1 MLNTFILTLYP
12 LHRHVQNTKN
22 LESRVKWTK
31 LQETLAEE
39 FNLIKSIHGELGLCR
54 DHAKQ
59 AKRNRSSS
67 SSPVASETPNNTGKR
82 PISKTKP
89 GVAPVSAAKPPVE
102 SAATNGRRRMQGG
115 SITSSST
122 ANTSSGS
129 SLQPST
135 SANSLNTQSKRTTA
149 AKPSGRT
156 STTATAASNVQATS
170 NLAAA
175 SRTRRATSVSSL
187 ASNNS
192 NAEPTGRS
200 VGAFGST
207 VSSRANATVNRAGV
221 TAAAPKKVGAKR
233 VGTNISTNSAPKLQP
248 TTSGRRLV
256 KPSSSENNAH
266 AGEDDYLG
274 PLDDAMAKHAARNG
288 SSSHDPEAS
297 SYDNDGGNGDYDG
310 EDDGEGAME
319 EPPRRFVP
327 ANDADRELAEMIERD
342 ILDKNPNVHWSDIAG
357 LTEAKRLLEE
367 AVVLPR
373 LMPEYFRGIRR
384 PWKGVLMF
392 GPPGTGKTLLAK
404 AVATECG
411 TTFFNVTATTL
422 GSKWR
427 GESEKLVKVLFE
439 MARFYA
445 PSTIFIDE
453 IDSMASKRASEG
465 EHEASRRVKSEML
478 IQMDG
483 VGVTAANAEAE
494 EDVPKQVMVLG
505 ATNFPWHLD
514 DAIIRRLEK
523 RVYIPLPDQH
533 ACREILRINL
543 KEVHVDPSVDMEI
556 LAAKFEGYSGADIT
570 NVCRDASLMG
580 MRRRIGGLTTEQ
592 IRSLTK
598 EEMDIPVSQT
608 DFDQALSKINSS
620 GNKDEIVKYD
630 KWMAE
635 FGAN

>member
-1 MLNTFILTLYP
+1 M
-12 LHRHVQNTKN
+12 
-22 LESRVKWTK
+22 
-31 LQETLAEE
+31 
-39 FNLIKSIHGELGLCR
+39 IKAIHGELSLCR
-54 DHAKQ
+54 DHIKQ
-59 AKRNRSSS
+59 SRRGRSSS
-67 SSPVASETPNNTGKR
+67 SSPVPSETPTNTAKR
-82 PISKTKP
+82 PISKTKKP
-89 GVAPVSAAKPPVE
+89 NELVSTSKAPVEPSA
-102 SAATNGRRRMQGG
+102 TTGRRRIQVGSG
-115 SITSSST
+115 SISST
-122 ANTSSGS
+122 NNSSTTA

-135 SANSLNTQSKRTTA
+135 SSSSLNDKSKRVTATKPTARTASSTSGGTSSQASTTA
-149 AKPSGRT
+149 A
-156 STTATAASNVQATS
+156 TT
-170 NLAAA
+170 

-187 ASNNS
+187 TANIPNN
-192 NAEPTGRS
+192 EPTGRS

-207 VSSRANATVNRAGV
+207 VSSRANAAANRGVAPNAG
-221 TAAAPKKVGAKR
+221 PKKVGAKR
-233 VGTNISTNSAPKLQP
+233 VGLNQSAVAATKSQP
-248 TTSGRRLV
+248 TTGARRFA
-256 KPSSSENNAH
+256 KTTGTENAANN
-266 AGEDDYLG
+266 GDDDYLG
-274 PLDDAMAKHAARNG
+274 PLDDAMAKHAQRTGGNG
-288 SSSHDPEAS
+288 NHHDGNAE
-297 SYDNDGGNGDYDG
+297 DNNDDNGDYDG
-310 EDDGEGAME
+310 EEDE
-319 EPPRRFVP
+319 EVDEEQPPRRFVP

-342 ILDKNPNVHWSDIAG
+342 ILDKNPSVHWSDIAG
-357 LTEAKRLLEE
+357 LAEAKRLLEE

-483 VGVTAANAEAE
+483 VGATAANAADE
-494 EDVPKQVMVLG
+494 ESDGPKQVMVLG

-543 KEVHVDPSVDMEI
+543 KEVRVDPTVDMEA

-592 IRSLTK
+592 IRSLNK
-598 EEMDIPVSQT
+598 DEMDIPVSQT
-608 DFDQALSKINSS
+608 DFDQALLKINSS

>member
-1 MLNTFILTLYP
+1 MIKAIHSEL
-12 LHRHVQNTKN
+12 
-22 LESRVKWTK
+22 
-31 LQETLAEE
+31 LQ
-39 FNLIKSIHGELGLCR
+39 CR
-54 DHAKQ
+54 DHVKQ
-59 AKRNRSSS
+59 ARRGRSSS
-67 SSPVASETPNNTGKR
+67 SSPNATETPNNAAKR
-82 PISKTKP
+82 PISKTRKGP
-89 GVAPVSAAKPPVE
+89 EPISVAKTPVDPNALAS
-102 SAATNGRRRMQGG
+102 RRRVQPG
-115 SITSSST
+115 STTTSTTNNAS
-122 ANTSSGS
+122 NGS
-129 SLQPST
+129 SMQPST
-135 SANSLNTQSKRTTA
+135 SSSSINDKSKRVA
-149 AKPSGRT
+149 ATKPTGRT
-156 STTATAASNVQATS
+156 STASTATQPTS
-170 NLAAA
+170 NTAATA
-175 SRTRRATSVSSL
+175 RTRRATSVSSL
-187 ASNNS
+187 TANVSNV
-192 NAEPTGRS
+192 EPTGRS

-207 VSSRANATVNRAGV
+207 VSSRASAAASR
-221 TAAAPKKVGAKR
+221 TAAPAPKKVGAKR
-233 VGTNISTNSAPKLQP
+233 VGATTNSRVPA
-248 TTSGRRLV
+248 TTSTRRV
-256 KPSSSENNAH
+256 AKTSGAENSANN
-266 AGEDDYLG
+266 GDDDYLG
-274 PLDDAMAKHAARNG
+274 PLDDAMAKHAQRTGGNG
-288 SSSHDPEAS
+288 SHDS
-297 SYDNDGGNGDYDG
+297 NDNGDDNGDYDG
-310 EDDGEGAME
+310 EDDDGDQEE
-319 EPPRRFVP
+319 EPQRRFVP

-342 ILDKNPNVHWSDIAG
+342 ILDKNPSVHWSDIAG

-483 VGVTAANAEAE
+483 VGATAANASS
-494 EDVPKQVMVLG
+494 EDGDEGPKQVMVLG

-543 KEVHVDPSVDMEI
+543 KEVHVDASVDMEV

-592 IRSLTK
+592 IRSLSK
-598 EEMDIPVSQT
+598 DEMDIPVSQT

>member
-1 MLNTFILTLYP
+1 M
-12 LHRHVQNTKN
+12 
-22 LESRVKWTK
+22 
-31 LQETLAEE
+31 
-39 FNLIKSIHGELGLCR
+39 IKAIHGELLQCR
-54 DHAKQ
+54 DHVKQ
-59 AKRNRSSS
+59 ARRGRSSS
-67 SSPVASETPNNTGKR
+67 SSPNAVETPSNAAKR
-82 PISKTKP
+82 PVSKLRKGP
-89 GVAPVSAAKPPVE
+89 EPVSVAKTPVDS
-102 SAATNGRRRMQGG
+102 SAATGRRRVQPG
-115 SITSSST
+115 STSTTYTTNSST
-122 ANTSSGS
+122 GS
-129 SLQPST
+129 SMQPST
-135 SANSLNTQSKRTTA
+135 SSSSLHDKSKRVA
-149 AKPSGRT
+149 ATKPTGRT
-156 STTATAASNVQATS
+156 STTSTAASTTQ
-170 NLAAA
+170 AA
-175 SRTRRATSVSSL
+175 SNTSATARTRRSTSVSSL
-187 ASNNS
+187 GANVSNV
-192 NAEPTGRS
+192 EPTGRS

-207 VSSRANATVNRAGV
+207 VSSRASAAASRTV
-221 TAAAPKKVGAKR
+221 AAPKKVGAKR
-233 VGTNISTNSAPKLQP
+233 VAPGTTASATSRMPAAASTRRTAKTSGTENSA
-248 TTSGRRLV
+248 
-256 KPSSSENNAH
+256 NN
-266 AGEDDYLG
+266 GDDDYLG
-274 PLDDAMAKHAARNG
+274 PLDDAMAKHAQRTGGNG
-288 SSSHDPEAS
+288 SHDS
-297 SYDNDGGNGDYDG
+297 NDGHYDNGDENGDYDG
-310 EDDGEGAME
+310 EDDDGGQEE
-319 EPPRRFVP
+319 EPQRRFVP

-342 ILDKNPNVHWSDIAG
+342 ILDKNPSVHWSDIAG

-483 VGVTAANAEAE
+483 VGATAANASAE
-494 EDVPKQVMVLG
+494 DGDEGPKQVMVLG

-523 RVYIPLPDQH
+523 RVYIPLPDQQ

-543 KEVHVDPSVDMEI
+543 KEVHVDATVDMET

-592 IRSLTK
+592 IRSLSK
-598 EEMDIPVSQT
+598 DEMDIPVSQT